1 LILAGL
7 GKPGGKRFSFS
18 MVGGIREEEGKK
30 MVEGTAKTLGMAFL
44 ALIIGCGIGMGI
56 QSGINGD
63 KLQRLKEG
71 LVRNIELQCESV
83 RANFSSYIDETEAI
97 ADEYPD
103 MTAQEKALFLK
114 SNERFYQ
121 AIRSGAVI
129 ISPLQMPFFFA
140 DNAGNNPIVT
150 NFVERYNELSNDLD
164 NNSLSSKDTE
174 IYMALGL
181 YSMSR
186 GVIATETDAERQSYS
201 EYATQVMKRKVDSI
215 MEFKRIVLDAF
226 EDS

>member
-1 LILAGL
+1 
-7 GKPGGKRFSFS
+7 
-18 MVGGIREEEGKK
+18 
-30 MVEGTAKTLGMAFL
+30 MVEGTTKTLGMAFL
-44 ALIIGCGIGMGI
+44 ALIIGSGIGMGI
-56 QSGINGD
+56 QSGIDGV

-71 LVRNIELQCESV
+71 LVRNIEAQCESV
-83 RANFSSYIDETEAI
+83 SANFVSYIEETEAI

-114 SNERFYQ
+114 GNERFYQ
-121 AIRSGAVI
+121 AIKSGAVI
-129 ISPLQMPFFFA
+129 ISPLQMPYFFA

-150 NFVERYNELSNDLD
+150 SFAERYNELSNDLD
-164 NNSLSSKDTE
+164 DNRLSSKDTE

-186 GVIATETDAERQSYS
+186 GVIATDAESERQSYS
-201 EYATQVMKRKVDSI
+201 EYASQVMKRRVDSI